1 MSNTKKV
8 TYYPSK
14 LATLIQ
20 LANLAIDIKEVKIT
34 FTKDNQTKSQ
44 HVAPRYAW
52 SLQTALLLNALKEL
66 GCKNVQDIY
75 HRIVEDY
82 YTNKLSADERK
93 TVESV
98 TKIFDKN
105 FNHALDN
112 LTDIVK
118 KVYPHVSLSV
128 TKDKLQLTAKQKQEV
143 ENLLEMAIAANMGT
157 IVAPITGDPDIE
169 DNSNTLRIFATVAQ
183 VKVLTQYLGINKNT
197 VFKELTN
204 TEQDGYDHFFTNL
217 EQTFAFLDQV
227 LDSAMQMLNLGSG
240 KQSFI
245 DLLDNLPIK

>member
-1 MSNTKKV
+1 MSNTKKIS
-8 TYYPSK
+8 YYPSK

-82 YTNKLSADERK
+82 YTNKLSTDERK

-98 TKIFDKN
+98 TKTFDKD
-105 FNHALDN
+105 FDHALDS

-118 KVYPHVSLSV
+118 KVYPHVFLSV
-128 TKDKLQLTAKQKQEV
+128 TKDKLQLTVDQKKEI

-157 IVAPITGDPDIE
+157 IVAPITGNPDIE
-169 DNSNTLRIFATVAQ
+169 DNSDTLRIFATVAQ
-183 VKVLTQYLGINKNT
+183 VKVLTQYLGIDKNT

-204 TEQDGYDHFFTNL
+204 TEQDDYDHFFTNL
-217 EQTFAFLDQV
+217 ERTFEFLDQV
-227 LDSAMQMLNLGSG
+227 LDSAMQMLDLGSG

-245 DLLDNLPIK
+245 ALLDNLQ

>member
-1 MSNTKKV
+1 MSNTKKI

-34 FTKDNQTKSQ
+34 FTKDNKTKSQ

-75 HRIVEDY
+75 HRIVKDY

-98 TKIFDKN
+98 TKIFDKD
-105 FNHALDN
+105 FDHALDS

-128 TKDKLQLTAKQKQEV
+128 TKDKLQLTVDQKKEI

-157 IVAPITGDPDIE
+157 IVAPITGNSDIE
-169 DNSNTLRIFATVAQ
+169 DNSDTLRTFATVAQ
-183 VKVLTQYLGINKNT
+183 VKALTQYLGIDKNI
-197 VFKELTN
+197 VFKKLTD
-204 TEQDGYDHFFTNL
+204 TEQDDYDHFFTNL
-217 EQTFAFLDQV
+217 ERTFEFLDQV

-245 DLLDNLPIK
+245 ALLDNLPIK

>member
-34 FTKDNQTKSQ
+34 FTKDNKTKFQ

-52 SLQTALLLNALKEL
+52 SLQTVLLLNALKEL

-93 TVESV
+93 TAESV
-98 TKIFDKN
+98 TKIFDKD
-105 FNHALDN
+105 FDHALDN

-118 KVYPHVSLSV
+118 KVYPRISLSV
-128 TKDKLQLTAKQKQEV
+128 TKDKLQLTANQKKEI

-157 IVAPITGDPDIE
+157 IIAPITGNSDIE
-169 DNSNTLRIFATVAQ
+169 DNSDTLRIFATVAQ
-183 VKVLTQYLGINKNT
+183 VKVLTQYLGIDKNT
-197 VFKELTN
+197 VFKELTD
-204 TEQDGYDHFFTNL
+204 TEQDAYDHFFTNL
-217 EQTFAFLDQV
+217 ERTFEFLDQV
-227 LDSAMQMLNLGSG
+227 LDSAMQMLDLGSG